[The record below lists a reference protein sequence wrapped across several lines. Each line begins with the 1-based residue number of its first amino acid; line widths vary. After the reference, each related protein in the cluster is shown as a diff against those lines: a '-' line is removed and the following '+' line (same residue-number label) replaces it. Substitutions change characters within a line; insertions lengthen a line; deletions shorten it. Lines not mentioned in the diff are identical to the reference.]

1 MLVKRDVEATSL
13 KRTVERMKRELQ
25 HLQQQQQQS
34 HQQQQRGVGE
44 ADSNGQHKQ
53 PSPPQQQQQ
62 QRSGPPPAQQAPH
75 SWAQRAQQQQ
85 QQHQQQQQQ
94 QQREGTAQSF
104 QHGAPPFFNQ
114 FQHHPFFQQFFS
126 ASGFPF
132 GSAPYGGQHQY
143 QQQPQQPCQPPP
155 ASSSKPAGA
164 FPDLAAEPPVFAQ
177 STSAGAL
184 KVFLLQAGVSEVQ
197 ITGATM
203 HQAAWA
209 AGMLETCATGFHQG
223 GSAKVLYSFNYVS
236 GDDTGA
242 IAI

>member
-25 HLQQQQQQS
+25 QLQQQQQQS
-34 HQQQQRGVGE
+34 QQQQQQQPGGGE
-44 ADSNGQHKQ
+44 ADSKGQQKQ

-75 SWAQRAQQQQ
+75 SWAHRAQQQQ
-85 QQHQQQQQQ
+85 QQHQQQQ

-104 QHGAPPFFNQ
+104 QHGVPPFFNQ

-132 GSAPYGGQHQY
+132 GSAPYGGQHH

-209 AGMLETCATGFHQG
+209 AGMLETCATGFQQD
-223 GSAKVLYSFNYVS
+223 GSAKVLYSFNYFC
-236 GDDTGA
+236 GDTGV
-242 IAI
+242 IAS